1 MKRFFTL
8 LMVGGLVLGVVPAVG
23 AVSDEE
29 FFKLAGKRNWLSFAD
44 ARPVSPFFGIP
55 GELRPTAP
63 FARSYLDASPGRS
76 ECFASLYYPDEVVEE
91 GVLQTTGQYE
101 NRTLARSQN
110 PDVGRGTKQEVA
122 PFGMAG
128 PHATTENPTRTEC
141 FSEATSAVT
150 PAPGEVMVDG
160 GYAKTHSVFD
170 GDKLL
175 TDEAIS
181 RVVGVQ
187 AGPVRIAVME
197 TRLKLEYPLD
207 GEPTVTYA
215 MTIAGVENAGEPV
228 AGFGG
233 AGITLAGQKV
243 AGPELAEQFN
253 AEMTKGGAA
262 LKEHAWA
269 NHILLVAPT
278 TTKDDDGGMHA
289 TGPALEIG
297 QVNTGREGQG
307 GSHFGVRLGFA
318 SAYAILN
325 SLEGVV
331 PDAGGV
337 PPDLA
342 SGSGSGSTGDSP
354 LEGQFGDEASAASA
368 GLTAAPSSASADASA
383 LGTSAGFAGSGSGLG
398 SGGYGS
404 ASTDSGAAD
413 VAATAGA
420 DQAAAAPAADEG
432 LGLLAGGTPQV
443 GANAQLAAA
452 ESKRAAKN
460 TANGLLGGILLL
472 LGSMVWAVGMAVF
485 GKKA

>member
-8 LMVGGLVLGVVPAVG
+8 LMVGGLVLGMVPAVG

-55 GELRPTAP
+55 GELRPGAP
-63 FARSYLDASPGRS
+63 FARSYIDASPGRS
-76 ECFASLYYPDEVVEE
+76 ECFAALYYPDEVVEE

-101 NRTLARSQN
+101 NRTMARTQN

-128 PHATTENPTRTEC
+128 PHAITDNPTRTEC
-141 FSEATSAVT
+141 SSEAASAVT
-150 PAPGEVMVDG
+150 PAPGELMVDG
-160 GYAKTHSVFD
+160 GFAQTHAVFD

-175 TDEAIS
+175 TDEAVS
-181 RVVGVQ
+181 RVTGVTL
-187 AGPVRIAVME
+187 GTVRIALME
-197 TRLKLEYPLD
+197 TKLKLEYPLE
-207 GEPTVTYA
+207 GEPKITYA

-233 AGITLAGQKV
+233 AGITLAGQQV
-243 AGPELAEQFN
+243 AGRDVIDQFN
-253 AEMTKGGAA
+253 AEVAKGGAA
-262 LKEHAWA
+262 LKEQAWA
-269 NHILLVAPT
+269 NYIQLVAPT
-278 TTKDDDGGMHA
+278 TTKDDDGGVNA
-289 TGPALEIG
+289 TGPALEIK
-297 QVNTGREGQG
+297 QVNTGRESQG
-307 GSHFGVRLGFA
+307 GSHFGVRLGYA

-325 SLEGVV
+325 GLEGVA

-337 PPDLA
+337 PDDL
-342 SGSGSGSTGDSP
+342 SGGSLPSTDAGGGATTGGGDS
-354 LEGQFGDEASAASA
+354 AAA
-368 GLTAAPSSASADASA
+368 GPGTGSFSADASG
-383 LGTSAGFAGSGSGLG
+383 LSAAAGLDTGGSSGLG
-398 SGGYGS
+398 GGGYGGG
-404 ASTDSGAAD
+404 STGTEDSGVAD

-420 DQAAAAPAADEG
+420 DQAAAPAADQG